1 MSTEPQTPQLNLT
14 TPYIN
19 RSAVRKLALQ
29 LSQATRAGKFTRV
42 SEQFLIEVNAHVA
55 AHVRAKVHSTP
66 SVGKTL

>member
-1 MSTEPQTPQLNLT
+1 MSTESKIPNSNS

-55 AHVRAKVHSTP
+55 AHVRARVHATQ

>member
-1 MSTEPQTPQLNLT
+1 MSTEPTPAKSNLT